1 MEKNYE
7 LTETFKEL
15 LDGIKLFQIKC
26 IKDFQYA
33 KKGDLGGWI
42 EHEKN
47 LSGNAQIYGDAD
59 YCCFQSF
66 GSVNRTT
73 TVFKEANGKIKII
86 CGCFNGTIDE
96 FKNQV
101 LQTHKENKFAKEY
114 LAIIEV
120 IKIKFEI

>member
-1 MEKNYE
+1 
-7 LTETFKEL
+7 
-15 LDGIKLFQIKC
+15 LDL
-26 IKDFQYA
+26 
-33 KKGDLGGWI
+33 W
-42 EHEKN
+42 
-47 LSGNAQIYGDAD
+47 D